1 MARRFPNAAETAEEI
16 RRRASAAD
24 AMVPPED
31 RFLEPDECDRML
43 DKAGRLLDM
52 SGFSLSSVSARNAYS
67 DLKRN
72 VGEAVNRIRLHNE
85 TLGKEKGAEAG
96 RIINPVE
103 GRDLDERQLQ
113 AIATDVRSRL
123 VVAGAGTGKTTV
135 IVGLVKYLLATGR
148 ARPEEILALSFTNA
162 SVNELAA
169 RLRAETGEEVKV
181 STFHSLGMGIIEA
194 AEGSRP
200 IVSKMEMG
208 RFVSDS
214 LDILSEVPG
223 YLEDAAEFISL
234 SGGERD
240 ESSFGSWEERTA
252 WYRHSPL
259 KSQKGESMNLSGER
273 EIADALYFGGISYRF
288 DGPGAGFFLNGRRI
302 RVLYTGMGADG
313 EPCRWFLKNRPNAEE
328 EYLKELEKKRKSAE
342 AEGCRVIEVAAGERL
357 AGNLRTLLEKRLEAA
372 GAAFSDIHR
381 DRLEDMVGNPV
392 VRSQLVSRLS
402 SSLILL
408 RDTGKP
414 PEEVYPD
421 GEPGAE
427 RLMLRS
433 LRKLLNPMVSAYT
446 EYLRREGAVDF
457 SDMLNLAAEEVRSGR
472 YRNPYRW
479 VIVDEYQDL
488 AGPSFRLM
496 KELRASSDY
505 CLFCVGDD
513 WQSIY
518 RFNGSDV
525 GYIMDFESHW
535 GGAEVL
541 RIERTYRFSGEL
553 LEASGR
559 FIMRNPRQ
567 IRKYLQG
574 GDGNTFLEGLWV
586 RHSGPPFPELSDI
599 LGNLPRGASVL
610 LLGRYTFD
618 EKLLE
623 YPGMDAGDSGDDKVL
638 FEPRPDLKIR
648 FLTVHRS
655 KGLEADYVFIINCR
669 NGLLGFPNLMDESPL
684 AKFLMA
690 GKDEFPLAEE
700 RRLFY
705 VAVTRARKGTFLVL
719 DPKSESPFAAE
730 MLSSVALI
738 RGKDS
743 HMCPQCGAPLTLR
756 ESRFGTFWGCSRYP
770 DCSYTLN
777 EETRYQHPRRK
788 GRRYGQ

>member
-1 MARRFPNAAETAEEI
+1 MARRFPYASDTVKEI
-16 RRRASAAD
+16 RRRISAAN
-24 AMVPPED
+24 AMVPPKGE
-31 RFLEPDECDRML
+31 FLEPDECDRML
-43 DKAGRLLDM
+43 DEAGRLMDM
-52 SGFSLSSVSARNAYS
+52 RGFSLSSAAAKEAYS
-67 DLKRN
+67 DLKFAVRGA
-72 VGEAVNRIRLHNE
+72 VGRIERHNE
-85 TLGKEKGAEAG
+85 TLGKAEASEVG

-103 GRDLDERQLQ
+103 GRDLDEQQLQ

-135 IVGLVKYLLATGR
+135 IVGLVKYLLAAGK

-162 SVNELAA
+162 SVNELRA
-169 RLRAETGEEVKV
+169 RLLAETGEEVKV

-200 IVSKMEMG
+200 SVSKLEMS

-214 LDILSEVPG
+214 LDILSDVPG
-223 YLEDAAEFISL
+223 YLEEAAEFISL
-234 SGGERD
+234 SRGERD

-252 WYRHSPL
+252 WYRRTPL
-259 KSQKGESMNLSGER
+259 KTQKGESMNLSGER

-288 DGPGAGFFLNGRRI
+288 DGPGAGFLLNGRKV
-302 RVLYTGMGADG
+302 RVLYAGTGSDG
-313 EPCRWFLKNRPNAEE
+313 KPCRWFLKNRPGAEG
-328 EYLKELEKKRKSAE
+328 EYMNELAKRRKSAE
-342 AEGCRVIEVAAGERL
+342 AEGCRVIEVTAGERL
-357 AGNLRTLLEKRLEAA
+357 AGNLRPLLKKRLEAT
-372 GAAFSDIHR
+372 GISFSDIHS
-381 DRLEDMVGNPV
+381 DRLEAAVKDPV
-392 VRSQLVSRLS
+392 VRLQLVSRLS

-421 GEPGAE
+421 GGPPAE
-427 RLMLRS
+427 RLMLMS
-433 LRKLLNPMVSAYT
+433 LRKLLEPMISAYT

-488 AGPSFRLM
+488 AGPSFRLL

-505 CLFCVGDD
+505 HLFCVGDD

-525 GYIMDFESHW
+525 GYIMDFENHW

-553 LEASGR
+553 LNASGN

-567 IRKYLQG
+567 IPKFLQG

-586 RHSGPPFPELSDI
+586 RHGGPPFPELSDA
-599 LGNLPRGASVL
+599 LGKLPQGASVL

-623 YPGMDAGDSGDDKVL
+623 YTGITAGDSGDDAVL
-638 FEPRPDLKIR
+638 FEARPDLKIR

-655 KGLEADYVFIINCR
+655 KGLEADYVFVINCR
-669 NGLLGFPNLMDESPL
+669 DGLLGFPNLMDDSPL

-705 VAVTRARKGTFLVL
+705 VAVTRARKGTFLVV
-719 DPKSESPFAAE
+719 DPKLESPFAIEILA
-730 MLSSVALI
+730 SVAAE
-738 RGKDS
+738 RGEES
-743 HMCPQCGAPLTLR
+743 HLCPKCGAPLTLR

-770 DCSYTLN
+770 DCTYTLN
-777 EETRYQHPRRK
+777 VERKSPRPRRR
-788 GRRYGQ
+788 GRR